1 MDGLLV
7 LLALAALAAV
17 ILGPIG
23 FFAAMGHGG
32 RLRNVERALDDV
44 RQRLMETERR
54 LASGAGPTTAQA
66 QRAAEFDASASA
78 AVPLPEDL
86 AASPPPVA
94 PTAADLPP
102 PIPVSPPPMAT
113 AAAEPP
119 PLPEAVAAAETSEP
133 PANPPPPRAS
143 LEERLGA
150 RWTVW
155 VGGIATALGALLLV
169 RYAAE
174 EGYFGPGARV
184 LLGLALAAVLLG
196 LGEWL
201 RRAEGALPA
210 LGSAAARANAPAVLT
225 GAGVVAA
232 FGSVYAAHAL
242 YGFIGAAPA
251 FLALGA
257 VGLAALALASLHG
270 PALAGLGLVGA
281 EAAPLLVSSD
291 HPSPWP
297 VVLYLAPVAIAAY
310 ALARLRR
317 WLWLALATAGGG
329 FAWSFLLSGQS
340 HAAHALDAYHAALAM
355 LVSQA
360 ALAAAFMAVAP
371 HRGGGDEEAGFDP
384 AASGVLAA
392 FAALSVLAFYQPP
405 DAFGFDAWWIACA
418 GALVAVLAITGVV
431 AATVAS
437 AIALAGALAVAA
449 LALWPAAEAARALDL
464 YALLA
469 HWRWPPPLYPASF
482 IGFALAAGLGVAAFA
497 AWRLLQGERLSAP
510 PAIFYAGAAGL
521 TPLAAILAADARIA
535 DGAPSLTFAGAASL
549 LAGFYAFAAS
559 RFQRGLARGDGPA
572 TRLGLGAMASG
583 AIAALAAGLVFALD
597 GGALTVS
604 LSLAALATAYVSTRL
619 DIPALRW
626 CVAGFGVAV
635 AARLAW
641 EPRVVGAALSPTPI
655 FNWLLFGYGAPGLAF
670 GLAARLMR
678 ARGEDTPVRVAD
690 ALAVL
695 FSAFLVFF
703 EIRHAT
709 NGGDPFAR
717 GSGLIEQGLMAVSSF
732 GFALVLTRL
741 DAARA
746 NPVFRGASL
755 AAGALGG
762 GVAAISLLLRWNP
775 FFDNVPVEGGTLVN
789 ALLLSYGLPAALAA
803 GLAFAARRVRPS
815 WYWGGAGVVAAALA
829 TAYLFLQL
837 RVFFHGM
844 LIDAGEGFTLS
855 EFGFDA
861 AAPLALAAILEAT
874 GAPLDRAGRLTTG
887 LFALSAAIGVG
898 GLALAENPLLT
909 DEPIAGGAAINA
921 LLVAFALPGA
931 LTAWLGRRLG
941 AAPMRLAAILWFFAY
956 VSLETRRCFHGATIG
971 EPAGVSDGEIYAYSA
986 VWLALGLALLAYG
999 VARSSRE
1006 ARYASTFFVV
1016 ATTLKVFLYDLS
1028 GLEGALRAFSFIG
1041 LGLALIAIGLVYQKL
1056 VFAPARAIG
1065 GVRGPSS

>member
-7 LLALAALAAV
+7 LLGLAAVGAV

-32 RLRNVERALDDV
+32 RLRVVERALDDV
-44 RQRLMETERR
+44 RVRMIEAERR
-54 LASGAGPTTAQA
+54 LAAGAGATAAQA
-66 QRAAEFDASASA
+66 ERAAEADFLAGAPSPPADM
-78 AVPLPEDL
+78 
-86 AASPPPVA
+86 AASP
-94 PTAADLPP
+94 PTAADLAP
-102 PIPVSPPPMAT
+102 PIPIAPAPIAT

-119 PLPEAVAAAETSEP
+119 PLPEPVAEADAPEPAAS
-133 PANPPPPRAS
+133 PPRPRPS
-143 LEERLGA
+143 LEERFGA
-150 RWTVW
+150 HWTVW
-155 VGGIATALGALLLV
+155 VGGVATGLGALLLV

-174 EGYFGPGARV
+174 QGYFGPAARV
-184 LLGLALAAVLLG
+184 ALGLLLAIVLLG

-201 RRAEGALPA
+201 RRAEGALPE

-242 YGFIGAAPA
+242 YGFIGPAPA

-257 VGLAALALASLHG
+257 VGLASLALASLHG

-297 VVLYLAPVAIAAY
+297 VVVYLLPVAIAAY

-317 WLWLALATAGGG
+317 WLWLALATAAGG
-329 FAWSFLLSGQS
+329 FAWSFLLTDQS
-340 HAAHALDAYHAALAM
+340 DVAHALDAYHAALAM
-355 LVSQA
+355 LVLQT
-360 ALAAAFMAVAP
+360 ALAAAFIAVAP
-371 HRGGGDEEAGFDP
+371 HRGGADEDAGFDP
-384 AASGVLAA
+384 VATGVLAA
-392 FAALSVLAFYQPP
+392 FSALATLALVRPP
-405 DAFGFDAWWIACA
+405 GAFGFDAGWIAAA
-418 GALVAVLAITGVV
+418 GALAALLAITGAV

-437 AIALAGALAVAA
+437 AIALAGTFTVATLAA
-449 LALWPAAEAARALDL
+449 WPAAEAARALDPYGL
-464 YALLA
+464 IA
-469 HWRWPPPLYPASF
+469 HWRWPPPLFPASF
-482 IGFALAAGLGVAAFA
+482 VGFALAAGLGVAALA
-497 AWRLLQGERLSAP
+497 VWRLLQGERLSQP

-535 DGAPSLTFAGAASL
+535 DGAPSITFAGAACL
-549 LAGFYAFAAS
+549 LAGLYAFAAS
-559 RFQRGLARGDGPA
+559 RFQQGLARGDWPA

-604 LSLAALATAYVSTRL
+604 LSFAALATAYVSTRL
-619 DIPALRW
+619 EIPALRW

-641 EPRVVGAALSPTPI
+641 EPRVVGAALSPTLI
-655 FNWLLFGYGAPGLAF
+655 FNWLLFGYGAPALAF
-670 GLAARLMR
+670 GFAARLMR
-678 ARGEDTPVRVAD
+678 GRGEDTPVRVAD

-717 GSGLIEQGLMAVSSF
+717 GSGLVEQGLMAVSSF

-746 NPVFRGASL
+746 NPVFRWAAL
-755 AAGALGG
+755 AAGALGVA
-762 GVAAISLLLRWNP
+762 VAAISLLLRWNP
-775 FFDNVPVEGGTLVN
+775 FLDGAPVEGGTLVN
-789 ALLLSYGLPAALAA
+789 ALLLSYALPAALAA
-803 GLAFAARRVRPS
+803 ALALAARRLRPG
-815 WYWGGAGVVAAALA
+815 WYWGGAGIVAAALA
-829 TAYLFLQL
+829 AAYLFLQL
-837 RVFFHGM
+837 RVFFHGA
-844 LIDAGEGFTLS
+844 LIDSEQGFTLS
-855 EFGFDA
+855 ELGLDA
-861 AAPLALAAILEAT
+861 AAPLALAALLAAT
-874 GAPLDRAGRLTTG
+874 RAPIDRAGRLMTA
-887 LFALSAAIGVG
+887 LFALSAVIGAV
-898 GLALAENPLLT
+898 GLAFFENPLLT
-909 DEPIAGGAAINA
+909 DEPIAGGVAINA
-921 LLVAFALPGA
+921 LIVAYALPGA
-931 LTAWLGRRLG
+931 LTAWLGRRLD
-941 AAPMRLAAILWFFAY
+941 AAPMRFAAILWFF
-956 VSLETRRCFHGATIG
+956 VFFSLETRRWFHGATIG
-971 EPAGVSDGEIYAYSA
+971 EGSGVSDTEIYAYSA

-999 VARSSRE
+999 VVRGARE
-1006 ARYASTFFVV
+1006 ARYASAFFIV
-1016 ATTLKVFLYDLS
+1016 ATTLKVFVYDLS

-1056 VFAPARAIG
+1056 VFAPAPA
-1065 GVRGPSS
+1065 VATPTEAAP

>member
-23 FFAAMGHGG
+23 FFAAMSHGG
-32 RLRNVERALDDV
+32 RLRIVERALDDV
-44 RQRLMETERR
+44 RGRLIEAERR
-54 LASGAGPTTAQA
+54 LAVDVGATAAQAAPVAASGA
-66 QRAAEFDASASA
+66 AASEPAT
-78 AVPLPEDL
+78 LPEPL
-86 AASPPPVA
+86 A
-94 PTAADLPP
+94 
-102 PIPVSPPPMAT
+102 VSPPPAAPAAPDLAEPVPT
-113 AAAEPP
+113 PPPSIVAAEPP
-119 PLPEAVAAAETSEP
+119 PAPEPLSDAEASGP
-133 PANPPPPRAS
+133 PASSPPPRAS

-155 VGGIATALGALLLV
+155 VGGVATGLGALLLV

-174 EGYFGPGARV
+174 QGYFGPGARV
-184 LLGLALAAVLLG
+184 MLGLLLAAVLLG

-201 RRAEGALPA
+201 RRAEGALPE

-257 VGLAALALASLHG
+257 VGLASLAFASLHG

-297 VVLYLAPVAIAAY
+297 VVLYLVPVAVAAY

-329 FAWSFLLSGQS
+329 FVWSFLLSGQS
-340 HAAHALDAYHAALAM
+340 HGGRLLDVYHAALAM
-355 LVSQA
+355 LALQA
-360 ALAAAFMAVAP
+360 TLAAAFMAVAP
-371 HRGGGDEEAGFDP
+371 HRGGADEDAGFDP

-392 FAALSVLAFYQPP
+392 FAALAALALVQPP
-405 DAFGFDAWWIACA
+405 DAFGFDAWWIAAA

-437 AIALAGALAVAA
+437 AIALAGALALAA
-449 LALWPAAEAARALDL
+449 LAVWPAAEAARALDL
-464 YALLA
+464 YALVA

-482 IGFALAAGLGVAAFA
+482 VGFALAAGLGVAALA

-535 DGAPSLTFAGAASL
+535 DGAPSVTFAGAACL
-549 LAGFYAFAAS
+549 LAGFYALAAS
-559 RFQRGLARGDGPA
+559 RFQRGLARGEWPA

-604 LSLAALATAYVSTRL
+604 LSFAALATAYVSTRL
-619 DIPALRW
+619 EIPALRW

-655 FNWLLFGYGAPGLAF
+655 FNWLLFGYGAPALAF
-670 GLAARLMR
+670 GFAARLMR
-678 ARGEDTPVRVAD
+678 GGGEDTPVRVAD
-690 ALAVL
+690 ALSVL

-746 NPVFRGASL
+746 NPVFRWASL

-775 FFDNVPVEGGTLVN
+775 FIDGVPVEGGTLVN
-789 ALLLSYGLPAALAA
+789 ALLLSYALPAALAA
-803 GLAFAARRVRPS
+803 TLALAARRVRPQ
-815 WYWGGAGVVAAALA
+815 WYWGGAGIVAAALA
-829 TAYLFLQL
+829 AAYLFLQL
-837 RVFFHGM
+837 RVFFHGA
-844 LIDAGEGFTLS
+844 LIDVDVGFTLS
-855 EFGFDA
+855 ELGIDA
-861 AAPLALAAILEAT
+861 AAPLALAAALEAT
-874 GAPLDRAGRLTTG
+874 RAPVDRAGRLMTA
-887 LFALSAAIGVG
+887 LFALSALIGVV
-898 GLALAENPLLT
+898 GLALFENPLLT
-909 DEPIAGGAAINA
+909 DKPIAGGLAVNA
-921 LLVAFALPGA
+921 LIVAYALPGG
-931 LTAWLGRRLG
+931 LTAWLGRRLD
-941 AAPMRLAAILWFFAY
+941 AAPLRFAAILWFFAY
-956 VSLETRRCFHGATIG
+956 VSLETRRCFHGAAIG
-971 EPAGVSDGEIYAYSA
+971 EGGGVSDSEVYAYSA

-999 VARSSRE
+999 VVRGARE
-1006 ARYASTFFVV
+1006 ARYASAFFIV
-1016 ATTLKVFLYDLS
+1016 ATTLKVFIYDLA

-1056 VFAPARAIG
+1056 VFAPARVVAA
-1065 GVRGPSS
+1065 PTEAPP

>member
-7 LLALAALAAV
+7 LLGLALIAAV
-17 ILGPIG
+17 LLGPIG

-32 RLRNVERALDDV
+32 RIRVVERTLDDL
-44 RQRLMETERR
+44 RRR
-54 LASGAGPTTAQA
+54 LAEAEARLAGS
-66 QRAAEFDASASA
+66 DGASA
-78 AVPLPEDL
+78 APQTARQAETAAPAPE
-86 AASPPPVA
+86 PGA
-94 PTAADLPP
+94 PTPASATPP
-102 PIPVSPPPMAT
+102 PIPAATPPPIRI

-119 PLPEAVAAAETSEP
+119 LPMESTPPAVDASPQPPAAAAE
-133 PANPPPPRAS
+133 PPPRAS

-155 VGGIATALGALLLV
+155 VGGVATGLGALLLV

-174 EGYFGPGARV
+174 QGYFGPGARV
-184 LLGLALAAVLLG
+184 LLGLLLAAALLG
-196 LGEWL
+196 LGERL
-201 RRAEGALPA
+201 RRADGALPA
-210 LGSAAARANAPAVLT
+210 LGSAAARANAPATLT

-251 FLALGA
+251 FLALGG
-257 VGLAALALASLHG
+257 VGLASLALASLHG

-281 EAAPLLVSSD
+281 EVAPLLVSSD

-297 VVLYLAPVAIAAY
+297 VVLYLLPIAIAAY
-310 ALARLRR
+310 VLARLRR
-317 WLWLALATAGGG
+317 WLWLALATAAGG

-340 HAAHALDAYHAALAM
+340 HGAHLLDAYHAALVM

-360 ALAAAFMAVAP
+360 ALAAAFMAIAP
-371 HRGGGDEEAGFDP
+371 HRGGADEDAGFDP
-384 AASGVLAA
+384 SASGVLAG
-392 FAALSVLAFYQPP
+392 FSALAVLALVQPA
-405 DAFGFDAWWIACA
+405 DAFGFDAWWIAA
-418 GALVAVLAITGVV
+418 ASALIAVLAITGAL

-437 AIALAGALAVAA
+437 AIALAGALALAA
-449 LALWPAAEAARALDL
+449 LAVWPAAEAARALDL
-464 YALLA
+464 YALAA

-482 IGFALAAGLGVAAFA
+482 IVFALAAGLGVAALA

-521 TPLAAILAADARIA
+521 TPLAVILAADARIA
-535 DGAPSLTFAGAASL
+535 DGAPSLTFAGAACL
-549 LAGFYAFAAS
+549 LAGLYAFAAS
-559 RFQRGLARGDGPA
+559 RFQRALARGDGPA

-604 LSLAALATAYVSTRL
+604 LSFAALATAYVSKRL
-619 DIPALRW
+619 EIPALRW

-655 FNWLLFGYGAPGLAF
+655 FNWLLFGYGAPALAF

-678 ARGEDTPVRVAD
+678 GRGEDTPVRVAD

-717 GSGLIEQGLMAVSSF
+717 GSGLVEQGLMAVSSF

-746 NPVFRGASL
+746 NPVFRWASL

-762 GVAAISLLLRWNP
+762 AVAAISLLLRWNP
-775 FFDNVPVEGGTLVN
+775 FLDGAPVEGGTFIN
-789 ALLLSYGLPAALAA
+789 ALLLSYALPAALAA
-803 GLAFAARRVRPS
+803 GLALSARRVRPQ
-815 WYWGGAGVVAAALA
+815 WYWGGAGIVAAALA
-829 TAYLFLQL
+829 AAYLFLQL
-837 RVFFHGM
+837 RVFFHGAF
-844 LIDAGEGFTLS
+844 IDAERGFTLS
-855 EFGFDA
+855 ELGLSA
-861 AAPLALAAILEAT
+861 AAPLALAAILDAT
-874 GAPLDRAGRLTTG
+874 GAPIARAGRLTNG
-887 LFALSAAIGVG
+887 LFAVSAVVGVA
-898 GLALAENPLLT
+898 GLALFNNPLFSN
-909 DEPIAGGAAINA
+909 DPIAGGLAINA
-921 LLVAFALPGA
+921 LLVAYALPGA
-931 LTAWLGRRLG
+931 LTAWLGRRLNSV
-941 AAPMRLAAILWFFAY
+941 PMRVAAILWFFAY
-956 VSLETRRCFHGATIG
+956 VSLETRRSFHDAAIG
-971 EPAGVSDGEIYAYSA
+971 NLIGVSDAEIYAYSA

-999 VARSSRE
+999 VARGSRE

-1056 VFAPARAIG
+1056 VFAPARAAA
-1065 GVRGPSS
+1065 VPTDAPPS

>member
-7 LLALAALAAV
+7 LLALAVFAAV

-32 RLRNVERALDDV
+32 RLRIVERALDDV
-44 RQRLMETERR
+44 RQRLAVAERR
-54 LASGAGPTTAQA
+54 LALDAGATAA
-66 QRAAEFDASASA
+66 QPESVAKSDAPPSEAAPIAEES
-78 AVPLPEDL
+78 

-94 PTAADLPP
+94 PTTADLPP
-102 PIPVSPPPMAT
+102 PIPVTPPPIPT

-119 PLPEAVAAAETSEP
+119 PSPESFAATEASQP
-133 PANPPPPRAS
+133 PASAPPPRAS

-155 VGGIATALGALLLV
+155 VGGVATGLGALLLV

-174 EGYFGPGARV
+174 QGYFGPGARV
-184 LLGLALAAVLLG
+184 LLGLLLAAVLLG
-196 LGEWL
+196 LGERL
-201 RRAEGALPA
+201 RRADGAAPA
-210 LGSAAARANAPAVLT
+210 ADAAVARANAPAALT

-251 FLALGA
+251 FLALGG
-257 VGLAALALASLHG
+257 VGLASLALASLHG

-297 VVLYLAPVAIAAY
+297 VVLYLLPVAVAAY
-310 ALARLRR
+310 GLARMRH
-317 WLWLALATAGGG
+317 WLWLALAAAAGGVV
-329 FAWSFLLSGQS
+329 WTFLLSGN
-340 HAAHALDAYHAALAM
+340 AHSARLVDVYHASLAT

-371 HRGGGDEEAGFDP
+371 HRGAADEEAGFDWP
-384 AASGVLAA
+384 ASGVLAA
-392 FAALSVLAFYQPP
+392 FAALAVFAFVQPP
-405 DAFGFDAWWIACA
+405 DAFGFDAWWIVAAC
-418 GALVAVLAITGVV
+418 LFVAVLVI
-431 AATVAS
+431 
-437 AIALAGALAVAA
+437 AGALAAPVASA
-449 LALWPAAEAARALDL
+449 LALAGTAALAVLALWPAADPARALDL
-464 YALLA
+464 YALIG
-469 HWRWPPPLYPASF
+469 HWRWPPPLGLASF
-482 IGFALAAGLGVAAFA
+482 VVFGLTAGLGVAALA
-497 AWRLLQGERLSAP
+497 AGRLLEGERLFEP
-510 PAIFYAGAAGL
+510 PAVFYAGAASL
-521 TPLAAILAADARIA
+521 TPLGAILIADARIA
-535 DGAPSLTFAGAASL
+535 DGAPSIGFAGAACL
-549 LAGFYAFAAS
+549 LAGLYAFAAS
-559 RFQRGLARGDGPA
+559 RFQRRLARGDGPA
-572 TRLGLGAMASG
+572 TRLGLGAMASS

-604 LSLAALATAYVSTRL
+604 LSLAALTTAYVSTRL
-619 DIPALRW
+619 EIPALRW

-641 EPRVVGAALSPTPI
+641 EPRIVGAALSPTPI
-655 FNWLLFGYGAPGLAF
+655 FNWLLFGYGAPALAF

-678 ARGEDTPVRVAD
+678 RGSEDTPVRVAD

-717 GSGLIEQGLMAVSSF
+717 GSGLVEQGLMAVSSF

-746 NPVFRGASL
+746 NPVFRWASL

-762 GVAAISLLLRWNP
+762 AVAAISLLLRWNP
-775 FFDNVPVEGGTLVN
+775 FLDGVSVEGGTLIN
-789 ALLLSYGLPAALAA
+789 ALLLGYALPAALAA
-803 GLAFAARRVRPS
+803 GLALAARRARPP
-815 WYWGGAGVVAAALA
+815 WYWGGAGIVAAALA
-829 TAYLFLQL
+829 IAYLFLQL
-837 RVFFHGM
+837 RVFFHGA

-855 EFGFDA
+855 ELGIDA
-861 AAPLALAAILEAT
+861 AAPLALAAILDAT
-874 GAPLDRAGRLTTG
+874 GAPIDRAGRLMTA
-887 LFALSAAIGVG
+887 LFALSAAVGVG
-898 GLALAENPLLT
+898 GLALYGNPLLT
-909 DEPIAGGAAINA
+909 NDPIAGGVALNA
-921 LLVAFALPGA
+921 LLVAYALPGA

-941 AAPMRLAAILWFFAY
+941 PAPMRLAAILWFFAY
-956 VSLETRRCFHGATIG
+956 VSLETRRCFNDAAIG
-971 EPAGVSDGEIYAYSA
+971 DLNGISDAEVYAYSA
-986 VWLALGLALLAYG
+986 VWLALGLALLAFG
-999 VARSSRE
+999 VARGSRE
-1006 ARYASTFFVV
+1006 TRYASAFFVV

-1041 LGLALIAIGLVYQKL
+1041 LGLALIAVGLVYQKL
-1056 VFAPARAIG
+1056 VFAPARAPTA
-1065 GVRGPSS
+1065 PS

>member
-7 LLALAALAAV
+7 LLGLAAFAAL

-32 RLRNVERALDDV
+32 RLRIVERALDDV
-44 RQRLMETERR
+44 RQRLIEAERQ
-54 LASGAGPTTAQA
+54 LAAGAGATAAQA
-66 QRAAEFDASASA
+66 ERVAESDAAANG
-78 AVPLPEDL
+78 AVPRPGDL
-86 AASPPPVA
+86 AAPQVA
-94 PTAADLPP
+94 LTAADLPP
-102 PIPVSPPPMAT
+102 PIPVAPPPMPAEAGEASPPPESIAAT
-113 AAAEPP
+113 
-119 PLPEAVAAAETSEP
+119 EASEP
-133 PANPPPPRAS
+133 PAAPPPPRAS

-155 VGGIATALGALLLV
+155 VGGVATGLGALLLV
-169 RYAAE
+169 RYSIQQ
-174 EGYFGPGARV
+174 GYFGPGARV
-184 LLGLALAAVLLG
+184 LLGLALAAVLLS
-196 LGEWL
+196 LGERL

-242 YGFIGAAPA
+242 YGFIGAGPA

-257 VGLAALALASLHG
+257 VGLASLALASLHG

-297 VVLYLAPVAIAAY
+297 VVLYLLPVAIAAY

-340 HAAHALDAYHAALAM
+340 HGAHALDAYHAALAM

-371 HRGGGDEEAGFDP
+371 HRGGADADAGFDP
-384 AASGVLAA
+384 PASGVLAA
-392 FAALSVLAFYQPP
+392 FAALAVLAFYQPP
-405 DAFGFDAWWIACA
+405 DAFGFDAWWIAA
-418 GALVAVLAITGVV
+418 ASALVAVLAITGVV

-437 AIALAGALAVAA
+437 AIALAGALALAA
-449 LALWPAAEAARALDL
+449 LAVWPAAEAARALDL
-464 YALLA
+464 YALIA

-497 AWRLLQGERLSAP
+497 AWRLLEGDRLSPP

-535 DGAPSLTFAGAASL
+535 DGAPSLTFAGAACL
-549 LAGFYAFAAS
+549 LAGLFAFAAS
-559 RFQRGLARGDGPA
+559 RFQRALARGDWPA

-583 AIAALAAGLVFALD
+583 AIAAPAAGLVFALD

-604 LSLAALATAYVSTRL
+604 LSFAALATAYVSTRL
-619 DIPALRW
+619 EIPALRW

-655 FNWLLFGYGAPGLAF
+655 FNWLLFGYGAPALAF

-678 ARGEDTPVRVAD
+678 SGGEDTPVRVAD

-717 GSGLIEQGLMAVSSF
+717 GSGLVEQGLMAVSSF

-746 NPVFRGASL
+746 NPVFRWASL

-762 GVAAISLLLRWNP
+762 AVAAILLLLRWNP
-775 FFDNVPVEGGTLVN
+775 FLDSVSVEGRTLVN
-789 ALLLSYGLPAALAA
+789 ALLLGYALPAALAA
-803 GLAFAARRVRPS
+803 GLALAARRVRPQ
-815 WYWGGAGVVAAALA
+815 WYWGGAGIVAAALA
-829 TAYLFLQL
+829 AAYLFLQL
-837 RVFFHGM
+837 RVFFHGA
-844 LIDAGEGFTLS
+844 LIDVDEGFTLS
-855 EFGFDA
+855 ELGIDA
-861 AAPLALAAILEAT
+861 AAPLALAAILDAT
-874 GAPLDRAGRLTTG
+874 NAPIDRAGRLMNA

-898 GLALAENPLLT
+898 GLALFGNPLFT
-909 DEPIAGGAAINA
+909 NDPIAGGTAVNA
-921 LLVAFALPGA
+921 LLVAYALPAA
-931 LTAWLGRRLG
+931 LTAWLGRRLSST
-941 AAPMRLAAILWFFAY
+941 PMRLAAILWFFVYA
-956 VSLETRRCFHGATIG
+956 SLETRRCFHGATIG
-971 EPAGVSDGEIYAYSA
+971 EGSGVSDTEIYAYSA
-986 VWLALGLALLAYG
+986 VWLALGLALIAYG
-999 VARSSRE
+999 VVRGSRE
-1006 ARYASTFFVV
+1006 ARYASAFFIV
-1016 ATTLKVFLYDLS
+1016 ATTLKVFIYDLS

-1056 VFAPARAIG
+1056 VFAPPRTVAE
-1065 GVRGPSS
+1065 VSGPSS

>member
-7 LLALAALAAV
+7 LLGLAALAAFV
-17 ILGPIG
+17 LGPIG

-32 RLRNVERALDDV
+32 RLRIVERALNDV
-44 RQRLMETERR
+44 RQRLIEAERR
-54 LASGAGPTTAQA
+54 LAAGVGATAEQA
-66 QRAAEFDASASA
+66 ERVAEPDAPASEAASIA
-78 AVPLPEDL
+78 EDL
-86 AASPPPVA
+86 AAAPLPPV
-94 PTAADLPP
+94 PAATDLPP
-102 PIPVSPPPMAT
+102 PIPVPPPAPISAGEPAPQPESL
-113 AAAEPP
+113 AAAE
-119 PLPEAVAAAETSEP
+119 ASAP
-133 PANPPPPRAS
+133 PASPPPRAS

-155 VGGIATALGALLLV
+155 VGGVATGLGALLLV

-174 EGYFGPGARV
+174 QGYFGPGARV
-184 LLGLALAAVLLG
+184 ALGLLLAIALLA

-210 LGSAAARANAPAVLT
+210 LGGASARANAPAALT

-297 VVLYLAPVAIAAY
+297 VVLYLVPVAVAAY

-329 FAWSFLLSGQS
+329 FAWSFLLTDQS
-340 HAAHALDAYHAALAM
+340 DVAHALDAYHAALAM
-355 LVSQA
+355 LVLQA
-360 ALAAAFMAVAP
+360 ALAAAFIAVAP
-371 HRGGGDEEAGFDP
+371 HRGGDDEDAGFDP
-384 AASGVLAA
+384 AATGVLAA
-392 FAALSVLAFYQPP
+392 FTALAALALVRPP
-405 DAFGFDAWWIACA
+405 GAFGLDAGWIAAA
-418 GALVAVLAITGVV
+418 GALAALLAITGAV

-437 AIALAGALAVAA
+437 AIALAGAFTLATLAA
-449 LALWPAAEAARALDL
+449 WPAAEAARALDPYGL
-464 YALLA
+464 IA

-482 IGFALAAGLGVAAFA
+482 VGFALAAGLGVAALA

-535 DGAPSLTFAGAASL
+535 DGAPSITFAGAACL
-549 LAGFYAFAAS
+549 LAGLYAFAAS
-559 RFQRGLARGDGPA
+559 RFQRLLARGDWPA

-619 DIPALRW
+619 EIPALRW

-655 FNWLLFGYGAPGLAF
+655 FNWLLFGYGAPALAF
-670 GLAARLMR
+670 GFAARLMR
-678 ARGEDTPVRVAD
+678 GGGEDTPVRVAD

-717 GSGLIEQGLMAVSSF
+717 GSGLVEQGLMAVSSF

-746 NPVFRGASL
+746 NPVFRWASL

-762 GVAAISLLLRWNP
+762 AVAAISLLLRWNP
-775 FFDNVPVEGGTLVN
+775 FLDGVPVEGGTLVN
-789 ALLLSYGLPAALAA
+789 ALLLSYALPAALAA
-803 GLAFAARRVRPS
+803 TLALAARRVRPA
-815 WYWGGAGVVAAALA
+815 WYWGGAGIIAAALA
-829 TAYLFLQL
+829 VAYLFLQL
-837 RVFFHGM
+837 RLFFHGA
-844 LIDAGEGFTLS
+844 LIDVGEGFTLS
-855 EFGFDA
+855 ELGLDA
-861 AAPLALAAILEAT
+861 AAPLALAALLDAT
-874 GAPLDRAGRLTTG
+874 GAPIDRAGRVMNA
-887 LFALSAAIGVG
+887 LFGLSAVVGVG
-898 GLALAENPLLT
+898 GLALYGDPLLT
-909 DEPIAGGAAINA
+909 NDPIAGGVAVNT

-941 AAPMRLAAILWFFAY
+941 SAPMRLAAILWFFAY
-956 VSLETRRCFHGATIG
+956 VSLETRRCFSGASIG
-971 EPAGVSDGEIYAYSA
+971 DLNGISDAEVYAYSA

-999 VARSSRE
+999 VVRFSRE
-1006 ARYASTFFVV
+1006 TRYASAFFVV
-1016 ATTLKVFLYDLS
+1016 ATTLKVFIYDLS

-1056 VFAPARAIG
+1056 VFAPARAVAAPID
-1065 GVRGPSS
+1065 GPQ

>member
-7 LLALAALAAV
+7 LLALAAFAAV

-32 RLRNVERALDDV
+32 RLRIVERALEDV
-44 RQRLMETERR
+44 RQRLNEAERQ
-54 LASGAGPTTAQA
+54 LATGVG
-66 QRAAEFDASASA
+66 ASAPSAERVAQSDVATSA
-78 AVPLPEDL
+78 AAPPPEGL
-86 AASPPPVA
+86 AAP
-94 PTAADLPP
+94 PTAAEL
-102 PIPVSPPPMAT
+102 
-113 AAAEPP
+113 PP
-119 PLPEAVAAAETSEP
+119 PLPVAPPPTPIAPAEAPPLPESVAASEAEATES
-133 PANPPPPRAS
+133 PAGPPPPRPS

-150 RWTVW
+150 HWTVW
-155 VGGIATALGALLLV
+155 VGGVATGLGALLLV

-174 EGYFGPGARV
+174 QGYFGPGARV
-184 LLGLALAAVLLG
+184 ALGLLLAVVLLG

-201 RRAEGALPA
+201 RRAEGALPE
-210 LGSAAARANAPAVLT
+210 LGSAAGRANAPAVLT

-242 YGFIGAAPA
+242 YGFIGPAQA

-257 VGLAALALASLHG
+257 VGLASLAFASLHG

-297 VVLYLAPVAIAAY
+297 VVLYLLPVAIAAY

-340 HAAHALDAYHAALAM
+340 HGAHELDLYHAALAM
-355 LVSQA
+355 LVLQA
-360 ALAAAFMAVAP
+360 GLAAAFMAIAP
-371 HRGGGDEEAGFDP
+371 HRGGADEHAGFDP
-384 AASGVLAA
+384 PATGVLAA
-392 FAALSVLAFYQPP
+392 FAALAVLALVQPA
-405 DAFGFDAWWIACA
+405 DAFGFDSWWIVAA
-418 GALVAVLAITGVV
+418 SALAALLAITGVV

-437 AIALAGALAVAA
+437 AIALAGALALAA
-449 LALWPAAEAARALDL
+449 LAVWPAAEAARALDFYGL
-464 YALLA
+464 VA
-469 HWRWPPPLYPASF
+469 HWRWPPPLHPASF
-482 IGFALAAGLGVAAFA
+482 VGFALAAGLVAAFA
-497 AWRLLQGERLSAP
+497 AWRLLHGERLSAP

-521 TPLAAILAADARIA
+521 TPLGAILAADARIA

-549 LAGFYAFAAS
+549 LAGLYAFAAS
-559 RFQRGLARGDGPA
+559 RFQRGLARGDWPA

-583 AIAALAAGLVFALD
+583 TIAALAVGLVFALD

-604 LSLAALATAYVSTRL
+604 LSFAALATAYVSTRL
-619 DIPALRW
+619 EIPALRW

-655 FNWLLFGYGAPGLAF
+655 FNWLLFGYGAPALAF
-670 GLAARLMR
+670 GVAARLMR
-678 ARGEDTPVRVAD
+678 GRGEDTPVRVAD

-717 GSGLIEQGLMAVSSF
+717 GSGLVEQGLMAVSSF

-746 NPVFRGASL
+746 NPVFRWASL
-755 AAGALGG
+755 AAGAIGG
-762 GVAAISLLLRWNP
+762 AVAAISLVLRWNP
-775 FFDNVPVEGGTLVN
+775 FLDSVPVEGGTLIN
-789 ALLLSYGLPAALAA
+789 ALLLSYALPAALAA
-803 GLAFAARRVRPS
+803 ALALAARRVRPQ
-815 WYWGGAGVVAAALA
+815 WYWGGAGIAAAALA
-829 TAYLFLQL
+829 VAYLFLQL
-837 RVFFHGM
+837 RVFFHGAQ
-844 LIDAGEGFTLS
+844 IDVDQGFTLS
-855 EFGFDA
+855 ELGVDA
-861 AAPLALAAILEAT
+861 MAPLALAAILEAT
-874 GAPLDRAGRLTTG
+874 GAPINRAGRLMTA
-887 LFALSAAIGVG
+887 LFALSALIGVV
-898 GLALAENPLLT
+898 GLAFFNNPLLT
-909 DEPIAGGAAINA
+909 DEPIAGGVVVNA
-921 LLVAFALPGA
+921 LIVAYALPGA
-931 LTAWLGRRLG
+931 LTAWLGRRLD
-941 AAPMRLAAILWFFAY
+941 AAPMRFAAILWFFVYA
-956 VSLETRRCFHGATIG
+956 SLETRRWFHGATIG
-971 EPAGVSDGEIYAYSA
+971 EGSGVSDTEVYAYSA

-999 VARSSRE
+999 VVRGSRE
-1006 ARYASTFFVV
+1006 ARYASAFFIV
-1016 ATTLKVFLYDLS
+1016 ATTLKVFIYDLS

-1056 VFAPARAIG
+1056 VFATPQKSAPATVA
-1065 GVRGPSS
+1065 PP

>member
-1 MDGLLV
+1 LNHNLADSGIPLDSSHRQS
-7 LLALAALAAV
+7 ALAA
-17 ILGPIG
+17 
-23 FFAAMGHGG
+23 
-32 RLRNVERALDDV
+32 
-44 RQRLMETERR
+44 
-54 LASGAGPTTAQA
+54 
-66 QRAAEFDASASA
+66 AEA
-78 AVPLPEDL
+78 
-86 AASPPPVA
+86 
-94 PTAADLPP
+94 
-102 PIPVSPPPMAT
+102 
-113 AAAEPP
+113 
-119 PLPEAVAAAETSEP
+119 SEP
-133 PANPPPPRAS
+133 PASPPPPRAS
-143 LEERLGA
+143 LEERLGTH
-150 RWTVW
+150 WTVW
-155 VGGIATALGALLLV
+155 VGGVATGLGALLLV
-169 RYAAE
+169 RYSIQQ
-174 EGYFGPGARV
+174 GYFGPTARV

-201 RRAEGALPA
+201 RRADGALPA
-210 LGSAAARANAPAVLT
+210 IGSAAARANAPAVLT

-242 YGFIGAAPA
+242 YGFIGAGPA

-257 VGLAALALASLHG
+257 VGLTSLALASLHG

-297 VVLYLAPVAIAAY
+297 VVLYLLPVAIAAY

-329 FAWSFLLSGQS
+329 IAWSFLLSGQS
-340 HAAHALDAYHAALAM
+340 HGAHELEVYRAALAV

-371 HRGGGDEEAGFDP
+371 HRGGADEDAGFDP

-392 FAALSVLAFYQPP
+392 FAALAVLAFYQPP
-405 DAFGFDAWWIACA
+405 DAFGFDAWWIAA
-418 GALVAVLAITGVV
+418 ASALVAVLAITGVV

-437 AIALAGALAVAA
+437 AAALAGALAIAA

-464 YALLA
+464 YALVA

-482 IGFALAAGLGVAAFA
+482 VGFALAAGLGVAALA

-510 PAIFYAGAAGL
+510 PAVFYAGAAGL
-521 TPLAAILAADARIA
+521 TPLAAILAADARVA
-535 DGAPSLTFAGAASL
+535 DGAPSLTFAGAACL
-549 LAGFYAFAAS
+549 LAGFYAFAAA
-559 RFQRGLARGDGPA
+559 RFQLRLARGDWPA

-604 LSLAALATAYVSTRL
+604 LSFAALATAYVSTRL
-619 DIPALRW
+619 EIPALRW

-641 EPRVVGAALSPTPI
+641 EPRVVGAALSSTPI
-655 FNWLLFGYGAPGLAF
+655 FNWLLFGYGAPALAF
-670 GLAARLMR
+670 GFAARLMR
-678 ARGEDTPVRVAD
+678 GGGEDTPVRVGD

-717 GSGLIEQGLMAVSSF
+717 GSGLVEQGLMAVSSF

-746 NPVFRGASL
+746 NPVFRWASL
-755 AAGALGG
+755 GAGALGG
-762 GVAAISLLLRWNP
+762 AVAAISLLLRWNP
-775 FFDNVPVEGGTLVN
+775 FLDSVPIEGGTFVN
-789 ALLLSYGLPAALAA
+789 ALLLSYALPAALAA
-803 GLAFAARRVRPS
+803 VLALAARRARPQ
-815 WYWGGAGVVAAALA
+815 WYWGGAGIVAAGLA
-829 TAYLFLQL
+829 AAYLFLQL
-837 RVFFHGM
+837 RVFFHGA

-855 EFGFDA
+855 ELGIDA
-861 AAPLALAAILEAT
+861 AAPLALAAVLDAT
-874 GAPLDRAGRLTTG
+874 RAPVDRAGRLLTA
-887 LFALSAAIGVG
+887 LFALSALTGVV
-898 GLALAENPLLT
+898 GLAWFENPLLT
-909 DEPIAGGAAINA
+909 DAPIAGGAAINS
-921 LLVAFALPGA
+921 LIVAYALPGA
-931 LTAWLGRRLG
+931 LTAWLGRRLD
-941 AAPMRLAAILWFFAY
+941 AAPMRFAAILWFFIC

-971 EPAGVSDGEIYAYSA
+971 EGSGVSDAEVYAYSA

-999 VARSSRE
+999 VVRGSRE
-1006 ARYASTFFVV
+1006 ARYASAFFIV
-1016 ATTLKVFLYDLS
+1016 ATTLKVFIYDLS

-1056 VFAPARAIG
+1056 VFASARAVA
-1065 GVRGPSS
+1065 GVSGPSR

>member
-7 LLALAALAAV
+7 LLGLAAIGAV

-32 RLRNVERALDDV
+32 RLRIVERALDDV
-44 RQRLMETERR
+44 RQRLIEAERQ
-54 LASGAGPTTAQA
+54 LSAGAVATAWPATTVAEPKAWASE
-66 QRAAEFDASASA
+66 AAA
-78 AVPLPEDL
+78 A
-86 AASPPPVA
+86 PPSMVS
-94 PTAADLPP
+94 DLPP
-102 PIPVSPPPMAT
+102 PIPVAPPTTP
-113 AAAEPP
+113 AAAVEPP
-119 PLPEAVAAAETSEP
+119 PLPESAAAAEASEP
-133 PANPPPPRAS
+133 PSPPPPRAS

-155 VGGIATALGALLLV
+155 VGGVATGLGALLLV

-174 EGYFGPGARV
+174 QGYFGPGARV
-184 LLGLALAAVLLG
+184 ALGLLLAVVLLA

-201 RRAEGALPA
+201 RRAEGALPQ

-242 YGFIGAAPA
+242 YGFIGPAPA

-257 VGLAALALASLHG
+257 VGLASLAFASLHG
-270 PALAGLGLVGA
+270 PALAGLGLIGA

-297 VVLYLAPVAIAAY
+297 VVLYLLPVAIAAY
-310 ALARLRR
+310 ALARLRH
-317 WLWLALATAGGG
+317 WLWLALATAAGG
-329 FAWSFLLSGQS
+329 FVWSFLLSGQS
-340 HAAHALDAYHAALAM
+340 HGAHQLDTYHAALAM
-355 LVSQA
+355 LVLQA
-360 ALAAAFMAVAP
+360 MLAAAFMAVAP
-371 HRGGGDEEAGFDP
+371 HRGGADEEAGFDP
-384 AASGVLAA
+384 AATGVLAA
-392 FAALSVLAFYQPP
+392 FSALAVLALVQPP
-405 DAFGFDAWWIACA
+405 DAFGFDAWWIVGA

-437 AIALAGALAVAA
+437 AIALAGALALAA
-449 LALWPAAEAARALDL
+449 LAVWPAAEAARALDV
-464 YALLA
+464 YALVA
-469 HWRWPPPLYPASF
+469 HWRWPPPLHPASF
-482 IGFALAAGLGVAAFA
+482 VGFALAAGLVAAFA
-497 AWRLLQGERLSAP
+497 AWRLLRGERLSPP

-521 TPLAAILAADARIA
+521 TPLAVILAADARIA
-535 DGAPSLTFAGAASL
+535 DGAPSVTFAGAAAL

-559 RFQRGLARGDGPA
+559 RFMRRQARGDWPA

-583 AIAALAAGLVFALD
+583 AIAALAVGLVFAID

-604 LSLAALATAYVSTRL
+604 LSFAALATAYVATRL
-619 DIPALRW
+619 EIPALRW

-655 FNWLLFGYGAPGLAF
+655 FNWLLFGYGAPALAF
-670 GLAARLMR
+670 GFAARLMR
-678 ARGEDTPVRVAD
+678 GRVEDTPVRVAD

-717 GSGLIEQGLMAVSSF
+717 ASGLIEQGLMTVSSF

-746 NPVFRGASL
+746 NPVFRWASL

-762 GVAAISLLLRWNP
+762 AIAAISLLLRWNP
-775 FFDNVPVEGGTLVN
+775 FLDGVAVEGGTFVN
-789 ALLLSYGLPAALAA
+789 ALLLSYALPAALA
-803 GLAFAARRVRPS
+803 GTLALAARRVRPR
-815 WYWGGAGVVAAALA
+815 WYWGGAAIVAAALA
-829 TAYLFLQL
+829 VAYLFLQL
-837 RVFFHGM
+837 RVFFHGA
-844 LIDAGEGFTLS
+844 LIGFDQGFTLS
-855 EFGFDA
+855 EFGVDA
-861 AAPLALAAILEAT
+861 AAPLALAALLEAT
-874 GAPLDRAGRLTTG
+874 RAPVDRAGRLMTA
-887 LFALSAAIGVG
+887 LFAISALVGVA
-898 GLALAENPLLT
+898 GLAFFGNPLLT
-909 DEPIAGGAAINA
+909 DEPIAGGLAINA
-921 LLVAFALPGA
+921 LIVAYALPGA
-931 LTAWLGRRLG
+931 LTAWLGRRLD
-941 AAPMRLAAILWFFAY
+941 AMPMRVAAIMWFFVY
-956 VSLETRRCFHGATIG
+956 VSLETRRCFHGAAIG
-971 EPAGVSDGEIYAYSA
+971 EGAGVTESEIYAYSA

-999 VARSSRE
+999 VARGSRA
-1006 ARYASTFFVV
+1006 ARYASAFFIV
-1016 ATTLKVFLYDLS
+1016 ATTLKVFIYDLS

-1056 VFAPARAIG
+1056 VFAPPRTPVA
-1065 GVRGPSS
+1065 PS